1 MMLVLLT
8 RNDLAVGGGICF
20 AADRL
25 SVREP
30 NSESPVMVTGMSDVT
45 MRSLA
50 PKREKSTTSVTPSG
64 SWA

>member
-1 MMLVLLT
+1 MILMPLT

-20 AADRL
+20 ASERL
-25 SVREP
+25 MVREP

-50 PKREKSTTSVTPSG
+50 PKRENSTTSVTPSG
-64 SWA
+64 NWA